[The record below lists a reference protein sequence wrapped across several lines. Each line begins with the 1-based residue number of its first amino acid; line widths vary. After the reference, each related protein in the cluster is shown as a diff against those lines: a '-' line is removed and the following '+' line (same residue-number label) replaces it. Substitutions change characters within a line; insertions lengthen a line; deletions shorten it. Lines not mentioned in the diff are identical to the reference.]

1 VATVPIR
8 PPTTVP
14 VVTPTTFPWWTTRTT
29 LPGGGRNG

>member
-1 VATVPIR
+1 VPTR
-8 PPTTVP
+8 PQTTVP